1 MCVESV
7 KMPIKILAVEKNGTL
22 RRLIRVNLEAD
33 GLLVCEAGSEHECWD
48 VLQRERCR
56 ALLFST
62 DSLCPDMVA
71 LIQKVRQWRGEELPL
86 LLISAE
92 EPTTA
97 MMRDLCPAIYL
108 RRPFSAEQ
116 LSTSLKQLLSHLIS
130 V

>member
-1 MCVESV
+1 MCVESL
-7 KMPIKILAVEKNGTL
+7 KAPIKILAVEKNDAL

-33 GLLVCEAGSEHECWD
+33 GLLVREAGSEHECWE
-48 VLQRERCR
+48 VLRQERCR

-62 DSLCPDMVA
+62 ESLSSDTVT
-71 LIQKVRQWRGEELPL
+71 LIQEIRRWRGEELPL

-116 LSTSLKQLLSHLIS
+116 LSMSLKQLLSYLIS